1 MRVDGRIRRYAVV
14 VSSFGERRHRKI
26 KVERAVCRPTTWP
39 ACFCTEKASVPAGRS
54 SLGNRFSKHSARRC
68 FAEARPLF
76 VAQAVA
82 EWIIPSALRTNRPG
96 LVSSLS
102 TARNLSVMRTSGN
115 AHCLKKR
122 LIRNFSGSLGRE
134 IEVRYTDVH
143 ERANKTLQ

>member
-1 MRVDGRIRRYAVV
+1 VV

-82 EWIIPSALRTNRPG
+82 EWIIPSALRTNRQDLDQGHSPFNKI
-96 LVSSLS
+96 
-102 TARNLSVMRTSGN
+102 TALER
-115 AHCLKKR
+115 
-122 LIRNFSGSLGRE
+122 SGS
-134 IEVRYTDVH
+134 VV
-143 ERANKTLQ
+143 